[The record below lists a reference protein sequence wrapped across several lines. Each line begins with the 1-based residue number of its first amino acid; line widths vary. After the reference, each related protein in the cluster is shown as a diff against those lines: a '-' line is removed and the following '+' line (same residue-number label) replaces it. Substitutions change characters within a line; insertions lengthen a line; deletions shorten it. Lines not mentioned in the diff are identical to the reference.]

1 MPIDRAGAA
10 RAINDFLA
18 ALGHPPNGHPDL
30 AETGERV
37 AEAWANEILDGY
49 EVDVAATLLAESA
62 AIDPNIERG
71 LVVLVDSEVVTM
83 CPHHLM
89 PALGFATVAYDPG
102 QRLAGIGVITRVVD
116 ALAHRLTLQETIG
129 EEVVRALVDHLGA
142 RGAYCHLSLRH
153 GCLTGRGER
162 KGARVETIASAGTL
176 GSGGSR
182 AATLFAHLQH
192 RRSP

>member
-1 MPIDRAGAA
+1 MAIDRAAAA
-10 RAINDFLA
+10 RAINEFLT
-18 ALGHPPNGHPDL
+18 ALGHPPNNDPDL

-37 AEAWANEILDGY
+37 ADAWADEILDGY
-49 EVDVAATLLAESA
+49 HVDVGALLAAESA
-62 AIDPNIERG
+62 PINPDVERG
-71 LVVLVDSEVVTM
+71 LVVLVESEVVTM

-102 QRLAGIGVITRVVD
+102 ARLAGIGVITRVVD

-129 EEVVRALVDHLGA
+129 EEVVRALNEHLGA
-142 RGAYCHLSLRH
+142 RGAYCHLSMRH
-153 GCLTGRGER
+153 GCLSGRGER
-162 KGARVETIASAGTL
+162 KGARVETIAAAGSL
-176 GSGGSR
+176 GSGGAK